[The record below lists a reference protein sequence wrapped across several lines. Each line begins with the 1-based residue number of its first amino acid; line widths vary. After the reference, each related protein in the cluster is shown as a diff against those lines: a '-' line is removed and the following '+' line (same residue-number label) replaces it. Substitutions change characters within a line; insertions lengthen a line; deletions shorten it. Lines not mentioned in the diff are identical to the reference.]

1 MSVKLVGSNGSRRE
15 EAVTHIRCP
24 LCGEGQTMMPKTDL
38 ALIGE
43 KNYHCVRCNET
54 FSDKYLVPFWRG
66 FETGKMNSQAEVF
79 RSQMEHRSANRMLWA
94 IVYNQKDNRAEVP
107 DNVMAMAGQP
117 DIMLS
122 AVRNPHLASTSV
134 VSRFMTDE
142 ERKAN
147 GLPPAPA
154 KEEPPAEEKPEE

>member
-1 MSVKLVGSNGSRRE
+1 MSVKLVGSNGDRKE
-15 EAVTHIRCP
+15 TTMVHIRCP
-24 LCGEGQTMMPKTDL
+24 LCGETQTMMPKMSL
-38 ALIGE
+38 ALNSE
-43 KNYHCVRCNET
+43 KEYHCTKCDET
-54 FSDKYLVPFWRG
+54 FSEKYLVPFWRG

-79 RSQMEHRSANRMLWA
+79 RAQMEHRSANRMLWA
-94 IVYNQKDNRAEVP
+94 IVYSQEDSRAEVP

-147 GLPPAPA
+147 GMPPAPK
-154 KEEPPAEEKPEE
+154 KEEAPAEEKPEA